1 MPGTSPGHD
10 GATAKE
16 AEPLDSSRDAL
27 INETSIRYDG
37 WRIVVVCFLVATFGW
52 GLGFYGQSVYL
63 AELHRLHGWPASLI
77 SGGTTLFYLF
87 GALLVVFVSEAIRSF
102 GPRNCL
108 LAGVVTMAAA
118 AVLIGQAT
126 APWQLYAADI
136 VLAFGWAGTS
146 LGIITNTL
154 GLWFDNKRGMA
165 ISLALNGASFGGIIG
180 VPLLVAAIGKFGFS
194 GAMIAAAVAAVVLLV
209 PIILIF
215 VGPPPIGSNAAVAA
229 ASADTPSA
237 TKIRTQAFRD
247 VAFLTVSIAF
257 ALVLFAQVGF
267 IVHLIAYLD
276 PVIGRERAALAVALL
291 TAMAMAG
298 RVLFSTVIDQLN
310 QRLASA
316 ISFISQAVALAVI
329 INSRNEMLL
338 IAACAVFGFSVGNLI
353 TLPSLIVQREFDPRS
368 FGVLISLITAINQIT
383 YAFGPGVVGLLRDAS
398 GSYTL
403 PFYGCIALELIAAV
417 LIMIRGR
424 ARVKPPAAAA
434 SHRDRAG
441 G

>member
-1 MPGTSPGHD
+1 VDARDKPGHD

-16 AEPLDSSRDAL
+16 AKTLGSAL

-108 LAGVVTMAAA
+108 LAGVVTMAVA

-229 ASADTPSA
+229 ASADAPSA

-247 VAFLTVSIAF
+247 VAFLTVSVAF

>member
-1 MPGTSPGHD
+1 MGRTLNGS
-10 GATAKE
+10 TAIST
-16 AEPLDSSRDAL
+16 D
-27 INETSIRYDG
+27 ETSIRYDG

-77 SGGTTLFYLF
+77 SSGTTFFYLF
-87 GALLVVFVSEAIRSF
+87 GALLVAFVSEAIRSF

-108 LAGVVTMAAA
+108 LAGVVAMAAA
-118 AVLIGQAT
+118 AVLIGQAA
-126 APWQLYAADI
+126 APWQLYAADA

-154 GLWFDNKRGMA
+154 GLWFDHKRGMA

-180 VPLLVAAIGKFGFS
+180 VPLLAAAIEKFGFS
-194 GAMIAAAVAAVVLLV
+194 GAMIAAAIATVALLV
-209 PIILIF
+209 PVILIF
-215 VGPPPIGSNAAVAA
+215 VGPPPVGSNAAVAA
-229 ASADTPSA
+229 ASADAPSPA
-237 TKIRTQAFRD
+237 KIRAQAFRD

-267 IVHLIAYLD
+267 IVHLIAFLD
-276 PVIGRERAALAVALL
+276 PVIGRASAAIAVALL
-291 TAMAMAG
+291 TAMAVVG

-329 INSRNEMLL
+329 INSRDEVLL

-353 TLPSLIVQREFDPRS
+353 TLPSLIVQREFDPRW

-383 YAFGPGVVGLLRDAS
+383 YAFGPGVIGLLRDAS
-398 GSYTL
+398 GSYAL
-403 PFYGCIALELIAAV
+403 PFYGCIGLQLIAAV
-417 LIMIRGR
+417 LIMVRGR
-424 ARVKPPAAAA
+424 SKLV
-434 SHRDRAG
+434 
-441 G
+441 